1 MVLAFSRVDGMHIVI
16 TKSILAANPIRLN
29 RCITDKIRPK
39 GIPDI
44 MPQPIISA
52 RKVTQSIQ
60 IHQQSLSILK
70 EINLDIYAGEQI
82 AITGRSGSGKS
93 TLLGILATL
102 DRPSLGELWVC
113 GQAVHNLPEE
123 QRAQVRLQ
131 NIGFVFQS
139 FHLLPQLSALEN
151 VMLPLRL
158 QPDFNFK
165 HAEQKALA
173 WLERVGLQ
181 RQAQQ
186 TPKVLSGGEQQRVA
200 IARALISAPKIIFAD
215 EPTGNLDEQTATE
228 IEQLL
233 FDLNKELGTTL
244 VLVTHDQNLA
254 ALCQRHV
261 RLHEGQIEEI
271 LAIKEQV

>member
-1 MVLAFSRVDGMHIVI
+1 
-16 TKSILAANPIRLN
+16 
-29 RCITDKIRPK
+29 
-39 GIPDI
+39 

-52 RKVTQSIQ
+52 RKVTQNIQ
-60 IHQQSLSILK
+60 IHQQNLTILK
-70 EINLDIYAGEQI
+70 DIDLEIAQGEQI

-102 DRPSLGELWVC
+102 DQASSGELMVC
-113 GQAVHNLPEE
+113 GQAVHTLSEE
-123 QRAQVRLQ
+123 QRAKVRLE

-139 FHLLPQLSALEN
+139 FQLLPQLSALEN

-158 QPDFNFK
+158 QPNFNFK
-165 HAEQKALA
+165 QAEQKALA
-173 WLERVGLQ
+173 WLERVGLI

-200 IARALISAPKIIFAD
+200 IARALIAEPKIIFAD
-215 EPTGNLDEQTATE
+215 EPTGNLDGQTAAE

-261 RLHEGQIEEI
+261 KLVDGQIQEI
-271 LAIKEQV
+271 VQSEAGR